1 MIGLDVSTGVAQEL
15 QLELISVSKRFDGED
30 PQRVTL
36 RRTGTAAALPRRDV
50 IGQHPA
56 LVIPSVSLL
65 WRQPG
70 AMLLVLKE

>member
-50 IGQHPA
+50 IGQHP
-56 LVIPSVSLL
+56 
-65 WRQPG
+65 R
-70 AMLLVLKE
+70 